1 MTTFALVHGGWHGA
15 WCWELLTPLL
25 EQAGHGVVAMDLPC
39 EDPTASF
46 DTYADVVCAALDGR
60 DDDVVLVGHSVG
72 GNTVPLVAARRPV
85 RHLVYLC
92 ALVPE
97 IGRSLVDQ
105 WGDEPDMLTQPWPK
119 WVRHDAQGRAA
130 WVDLDLARTLLYAD
144 CDEPTAEA
152 ALNRLRPEGRYK
164 LTVPS
169 PLAEFPAV
177 ECTSI
182 ICSED
187 QMVGPAWSK
196 RVARDRLG
204 AKVIELPGSHSPFLS
219 RPSALAEVLLRLAA
233 T

>member
-1 MTTFALVHGGWHGA
+1 
-15 WCWELLTPLL
+15 
-25 EQAGHGVVAMDLPC
+25 
-39 EDPTASF
+39 
-46 DTYADVVCAALDGR
+46 
-60 DDDVVLVGHSVG
+60 VG

-105 WGDEPDMLTQPWPK
+105 GVDEPDTMNPAWLKGVTD
-119 WVRHDAQGRAA
+119 DAQGRAA

-152 ALNRLRPEGRYK
+152 AVNRLRPEGRYN

-169 PLAEFPAV
+169 PLAEFPPV
-177 ECTSI
+177 GCTYV
-182 ICSED
+182 ICVED

-196 RVARDRLG
+196 RVARDKLG

-219 RPSALAEVLLRLAA
+219 RPSALADVLLHLAD

>member
-1 MTTFALVHGGWHGA
+1 
-15 WCWELLTPLL
+15 
-25 EQAGHGVVAMDLPC
+25 
-39 EDPTASF
+39 
-46 DTYADVVCAALDGR
+46 
-60 DDDVVLVGHSVG
+60 
-72 GNTVPLVAARRPV
+72 
-85 RHLVYLC
+85 
-92 ALVPE
+92 
-97 IGRSLVDQ
+97 LVDQ

-219 RPSALAEVLLRLAA
+219 RPSALAEVLRRLPFL
-233 T
+233 